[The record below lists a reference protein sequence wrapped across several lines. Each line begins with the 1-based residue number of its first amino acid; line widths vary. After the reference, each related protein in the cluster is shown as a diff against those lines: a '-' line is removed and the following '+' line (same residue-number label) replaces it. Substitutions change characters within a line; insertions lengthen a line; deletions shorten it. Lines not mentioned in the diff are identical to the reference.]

1 MRLERL
7 GAALAGLLLALV
19 FYGLIAVAAYGLG
32 SGVYVAV
39 EVLQAW
45 AAS

>member
-7 GAALAGLLLALV
+7 GAASAGALLALLV
-19 FYGLIAVAAYGLG
+19 YGLIAVAAYGLG